1 MSELILKALMQLFA
15 ILARP
20 EGSRVDRRTVVELF
34 LRKQLNEELVHEYLQ
49 YFDHYFAEYQEKL
62 NKTESRERKIASS
75 SVRILKICTQINEE
89 LTLQQKIIVVVQL
102 FEFVSDDEKQ
112 ISAQELD
119 FINTVADTFNF
130 STENFHIL
138 REFLLSTTFRIPEN
152 PYTLLINCE
161 YNYFHPVIKHL
172 FCESLPGHIRVN
184 YIEWGNIYIFR
195 YFGEDELY
203 LNGQLISKYR
213 TYILHS
219 GSSIRSRHIK
229 PIYYSDIV
237 TIFHKEQTT
246 TKIIFEAQELSYIFK
261 NGKVGLQPLSFSEE
275 SGKLVGIMGVSGSGK
290 TTLINVLN
298 GNTQPTNG
306 EVLINGINIYTNKDA
321 IQGLIGYVSQ
331 DDLLIEDLT
340 VFENLY
346 YNARFCFSNLS
357 DEEIRKRTD
366 KALKNL
372 GLYEI
377 KDIQVGSPLNKKIS
391 GGQRKRL
398 NIALELI
405 REPAVL
411 FLDEPTSGL
420 SSRDSENILD
430 LLEELTLK
438 GKLVFVVI
446 HQPSSDIFKMFD
458 RLLLLDQG
466 GYLIYNGDAIDSI
479 MYFKSRIHHANW
491 NESECHACGNVNPDQ
506 IFNIIEANVLN
517 EYGRPTGTRKISPF
531 EWYRF
536 FKDYGDQHKHNYVYS
551 DSTPQNLFNIPN
563 KIQQLIVFLLRD
575 VKAKLANLQFLF
587 INFLEA
593 PVLAFIL
600 AFLIK
605 YYNISSTT
613 HYHYINNSNI
623 PIYLFMSVIIAIFL
637 GLSVS
642 AEEIIK
648 DRKILKREKFLNLS
662 WFSYLSSKVTILLFI
677 SAIQALT
684 FILVGNTILEIKG
697 MYFHYWLVLFSCW
710 SSANIMGLI
719 ISDSFKT
726 VVTIYILIPFLVI
739 PQIVLSG
746 IIIRYEKL
754 NPKIS
759 SPDAIPLYGELMTAR
774 WGYEAL
780 ATYQFINNKYQKKL
794 YPFNQ
799 QMSEAEYKKNYWLP
813 ELRNKIEQCIN
824 SINKSKDNTFKNN
837 LTLLK
842 NEISA
847 ENQDNELIQFT
858 DIDKLSIN
866 SVSKKTLENLLKHTD
881 RLNRF
886 YINLYNKNNAIRDSI
901 LLSMQAQK
909 AAKESFLN
917 LKNENDNESLTEF
930 VRNSNEIDRIIAYK
944 NKLYRKID
952 PIYLEPKHPFLK
964 AHFYAPVKFIGNIRI
979 STFWA
984 NIFVIW
990 TMWLLLFGILY
1001 LRALKRLLDLI
1012 EYYISKI
1019 KKESD

>member
-49 YFDHYFAEYQEKL
+49 YFDHYFAEHQQKL

-102 FEFVSDDEKQ
+102 FEFVSDDESQ

-130 STENFHIL
+130 SAENFNIL
-138 REFLLSTTFRIPEN
+138 REFLLSTTFRFPEN

-172 FCESLPGHIRVN
+172 FSEFLPGHIRVS

-203 LNGQLISKYR
+203 LNGQLITKYR
-213 TYILHS
+213 TYVLHS

-237 TIFHKEQTT
+237 TIFHKEQTA
-246 TKIIFEAQELSYIFK
+246 TKIIFEAQELSYVFK
-261 NGKVGLQPLSFSEE
+261 NGKIGLQPLSFSEE

-298 GNTQPTNG
+298 GNTQPSQG
-306 EVLINGINIYTNKDA
+306 EVLINGINIHTNKEA

-346 YNARFCFSNLS
+346 YNARFCFSNLK
-357 DEEIRKRTD
+357 DEEIRERTN

-466 GYLIYNGDAIDSI
+466 GYLIYNGDAIESI

-506 IFNIIEANVLN
+506 VFNIIEANVLN

-536 FKDYGDQHKHNYVYS
+536 FKDYGDQHRHNYVYS
-551 DSTPQNLFNIPN
+551 DNIPQNLFNIPN
-563 KIQQLIVFLLRD
+563 KIQQLVVFLLRD

-593 PVLAFIL
+593 PILAFIL

-605 YYNISSTT
+605 YYNIASTS

-662 WFSYLSSKVTILLFI
+662 WFSYLSSKVIILLFI

-684 FILVGNTILEIKG
+684 FVLVGNTVLEIKG

-754 NPKIS
+754 NPNIS
-759 SPDAIPLYGELMTAR
+759 SPDAIPFYGELMTAR

-780 ATYQFINNKYQKKL
+780 ATYQFINNDYQKML

-799 QMSEAEYKKNYWLP
+799 KMSEAEYKKNYWLP
-813 ELRNKIEQCIN
+813 EIRNRIDQCIT
-824 SINKSKDNTFKNN
+824 SINKPKDDVFKNN
-837 LTLLK
+837 LTLLR

-847 ENQDNELIQFT
+847 ENQDNELMQFS
-858 DIDKLSIN
+858 DVNKLTNNQI
-866 SVSKKTLENLLKHTD
+866 SKKTLENLLKHTD

-886 YINLYNKNNAIRDSI
+886 YINIYNKNNATRDSI
-901 LLSMQAQK
+901 ILSLQIK
-909 AAKESFLN
+909 KTAKESFLK

-930 VRNSNEIDRIIAYK
+930 VRNSNDIDRIIAYK
-944 NKLYRKID
+944 NRLYRKID
-952 PIYLEPKHPFLK
+952 PIYLEPKHSFLK
-964 AHFYAPVKFIGNIRI
+964 AHFYAPIKLIGNVPI
-979 STFWA
+979 STFWT
-984 NIFVIW
+984 NVIVLW
-990 TMWLLLFGILY
+990 TMSLMLFVLLYFRIL
-1001 LRALKRLLDLI
+1001 KHILDFI
-1012 EYYISKI
+1012 EYYLSKL
-1019 KKESD
+1019 KKESN